1 LAGLIDG
8 DGQFQTTKKGF
19 SIFKIVMGIKDKY
32 TLYELKHKYGGYIKP
47 ISGSNSL
54 KYKLQNSK
62 GLLNLIRDVNG
73 LIRNPT
79 RMLQLNRICLKYNI
93 NLLEPKPLTYY
104 NG

>member
-19 SIFKIVMGIKDKY
+19 SSLKIVMGIKDKY

-62 GLLNLIRDVNG
+62 GLFNLIRDVNG